1 MKQLAFRAN
10 QSEPVR
16 RPGLAVGGLGK
27 SLCCNCGRG
36 ILTAAIMAGS
46 VLFSSQQA
54 VSQDRLAIR
63 GATIIPVTSPRI
75 EDGVILISDGRIEAF
90 GKDLEIPVEA
100 KVIDATGQFVMP
112 GIINVHSSAGM
123 SQANEQNPLVPFLSV
138 VDSIDP
144 ISDFFAESRR
154 NGVTTANVVPGN
166 STMIG
171 GRAAIVKTAGSYV
184 NDMIVKRDSGLKMS
198 LEPTSGA
205 SRMSH
210 FARLRK
216 ELQKARDAEE
226 GSVKDASDKADEAEA
241 DNDSSKDDESQS
253 AASGS
258 ESAAPS
264 AQQQTEL
271 ATREALASLLK
282 GEMPAIIYCDTA
294 MDVAQAL
301 SLIDEFKLKP
311 ILVLG
316 RDCYK
321 AASLVADRE
330 IPVVLDSTMVYWRT
344 DPITRE
350 DEKIVL
356 PKVFSQAGASFVFQ
370 ASDSGTSLGTH
381 YYWYQA
387 ATAVKYGMSP
397 DDALKALTIDSARLL
412 GIDNAVGSIETGKDA
427 DLVILTGEPL
437 DGSTW
442 VDTTIVGGRV
452 AYQKS
457 EDVQLRLLFH
467 PEEDTN

>member
-1 MKQLAFRAN
+1 MKQLALQAK
-10 QSEPVR
+10 QSGSVR
-16 RPGLAVGGLGK
+16 PPGPAVRCVYKTLHAALG
-27 SLCCNCGRG
+27 SGRF
-36 ILTAAIMAGS
+36 TAA
-46 VLFSSQQA
+46 VLACCVMIGSQQA
-54 VSQDRLAIR
+54 VSQDGMAIR

-75 EDGVILISDGRIEAF
+75 EDGIILISDGRIEAF

-100 KVIDATGQFVMP
+100 KVIDATGHFVMP

-144 ISDFFAESRR
+144 ISDFFVESRR

-184 NDMIVKRDSGLKMS
+184 NDMIVKRDSGLKIS

-216 ELQKARDAEE
+216 ELEKARDAEE
-226 GSVKDASDKADEAEA
+226 GSTEEASEKADDANGEGDAAKE
-241 DNDSSKDDESQS
+241 DEGQDGSGTS
-253 AASGS
+253 AA
-258 ESAAPS
+258 ATPS

-271 ATREALASLLK
+271 ATREALTSLLK
-282 GEMPAIIYCDTA
+282 GEMPAIIYCETA
-294 MDVAQAL
+294 MDVAQAM

-311 ILVLG
+311 VLVLG

-321 AASLVADRE
+321 AASLVADRK
-330 IPVVLDSTMVYWRT
+330 IPVILDSTMVYWRT

-356 PKVFSQAGASFVFQ
+356 PKLFSQAGASFVFQ
-370 ASDSGTSLGTH
+370 ASDNGTSLGTH

-387 ATAVKYGMSP
+387 ATAVKYGMTP

-442 VDTTIVGGRV
+442 VETTIVGGKV

-457 EDVQLRLLFH
+457 DDVRLRLLFH